1 MPTLFLLGDST
12 CADKRTESRPET
24 GWGECF
30 HPYLADG
37 WTLDNRAV
45 NGRST
50 RQFLLEGNFQAVEN
64 VLQPGDAVLLQF
76 GHNEPKPEAW
86 RHTEPWT
93 TYQDNLRLMVASIR
107 NHGATPYFVTSIA
120 RRRFLPVDGAL
131 VLQDTH
137 GDYPVAMQAV
147 AQDLRVPC
155 VDMTSATMRWLSGIG
170 DEASKRFFMNFSA
183 GLYQNYP
190 NGKADDTH
198 LRPEG
203 AAKVAGMIAE
213 RLAKLTPKPEFL
225 KS

>member
-12 CADKRTESRPET
+12 CADKRAEARPET

-30 HPYLADG
+30 HPYLADD
-37 WTLDNRAV
+37 WALDNRAV

-50 RQFLLEGNFQAVEN
+50 LQFLLEGNFQAVED
-64 VLQPGDAVLLQF
+64 VLRSGDAVLLQF
-76 GHNEPKPEAW
+76 GHNEPKPEPW
-86 RHTEPWT
+86 RHTEPWM
-93 TYQDNLRLMVASIR
+93 TYQDNLRSMVTSIR
-107 NHGATPYFVTSIA
+107 NHGAMPYFVTSIA
-120 RRRFLPVDGAL
+120 RRRFLPVDGTL

-147 AQDLRVPC
+147 AQDLQVPC
-155 VDMTSATMRWLSGIG
+155 VDMTSATMRWLSGVG
-170 DEASKRFFMNFSA
+170 DEASKRFFMNFPA

-190 NGKADDTH
+190 DGKADDTH

-203 AAKVAGMIAE
+203 AAKVAEMIAE